1 MERMTTDLA
10 LGLLFLGRN
19 QLWYAED
26 IYVLL

>member
-10 LGLLFLGRN
+10 LGSLFLGGS
-19 QLWYAED
+19 QLWYVED